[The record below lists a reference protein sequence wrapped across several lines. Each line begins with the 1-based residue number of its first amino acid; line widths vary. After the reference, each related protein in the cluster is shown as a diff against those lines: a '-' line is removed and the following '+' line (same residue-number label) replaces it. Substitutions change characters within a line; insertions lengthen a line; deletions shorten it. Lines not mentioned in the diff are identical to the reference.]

1 VRRLLLILLCS
12 TVLTACVTTRR
23 APAPA
28 AAAAGWEQRVAV
40 LQKLGS
46 WQLDGR
52 AAVAVGTQG
61 WQASLNW
68 RQRQNSA
75 EVHLSGPLGI
85 GAMVLRRTPDGISLN
100 GAPPS
105 DAVLAQLQER
115 LGFDLPLDRLRFW
128 LLGVPDPS
136 AAFLLT
142 RNDQDRAL
150 QLTQADWTIDYDR
163 YMAAGGDSLPAHLV
177 LSREG
182 VRVRIVVDHWEFPP

>member
-12 TVLTACVTTRR
+12 TALAACVTTRR

-28 AAAAGWEQRVAV
+28 VAVAGWEQRVAV

-85 GAMVLRRTPDGISLN
+85 GALVLKRTPDGISLN

-136 AAFLLT
+136 AAFVLT

-163 YMAAGGDSLPAHLV
+163 YMPAGADSLPAHLV

-182 VRVRIVVDHWEFPP
+182 VRVRIAVDRWEFPP

>member
-1 VRRLLLILLCS
+1 MRRLLLILLCS

-28 AAAAGWEQRVAV
+28 AATAGWEQRVAV